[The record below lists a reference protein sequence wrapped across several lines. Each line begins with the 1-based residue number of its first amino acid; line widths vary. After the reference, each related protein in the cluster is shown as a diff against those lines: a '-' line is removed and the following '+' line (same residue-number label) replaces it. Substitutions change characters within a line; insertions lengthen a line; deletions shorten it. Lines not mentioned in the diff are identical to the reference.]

1 MKRIFPRNT
10 KREAIA
16 RAVAVLV
23 RDIDETKA
31 WQVTVEEFKKPKTSQ
46 QTRFLWGVV
55 YPAILEAGGEM
66 LRGWLAED
74 LHEYFLGE
82 IYGWETLEGMGRKRL
97 RPLKRTSR
105 MTRREFMDYLEQISQ
120 RCANMGIVIPEPTY
134 EAS

>member
-16 RAVAVLV
+16 QAVAVLV

-66 LRGWLAED
+66 LRGWSADD
-74 LHEYFLGE
+74 LHEYFLCE
-82 IYGWETLEGMGRKRL
+82 IYGAETLEAFGRKQV
-97 RPLKRTSR
+97 RPLKRTSK
-105 MTRREFMDYLEQISQ
+105 MTRREFMDYLEQLSQ
-120 RCANMGIVIPEPTY
+120 RCANLGIVIPEPTY